1 LKQDGNGRIYANNS
15 PILYGS
21 THITV
26 SHFAGWTAV
35 AVEDFG
41 AASGN
46 KQLVLQYS
54 TGSLLTWQLDDSWRR
69 SGQVDFVAASDID
82 EINAKEIGFSTDF
95 DGDNDIGLTN
105 LETSGSTHL
114 KQDGNGRIYA
124 NNSPILYGS
133 THLTVS
139 YFAGW
144 TSVAVE
150 DFGAASGGK
159 QLVLQHSTGS
169 LLTWQLN
176 DSWRRSGQVDFV
188 AASDIDGINA
198 KEIAFDVDFDSD
210 GDIGI

>member
-1 LKQDGNGRIYANNS
+1 M
-15 PILYGS
+15 
-21 THITV
+21 
-26 SHFAGWTAV
+26 
-35 AVEDFG
+35 EDFG
-41 AASGN
+41 AASGD
-46 KQLVLQYS
+46 KQLVLQHS
-54 TGSLLTWQLDDSWRR
+54 TGSLLTWQLNDSWRR
-69 SGQVDFVAASDID
+69 SGEVDFVAASDTD
-82 EINAKEIGFSTDF
+82 GINAKEIGFSTDF

-114 KQDGNGRIYA
+114 KQDVSGRLYA

-139 YFAGW
+139 YFAGC
-144 TSVAVE
+144 TAVAVE

-159 QLVLQHSTGS
+159 QLVFQHFNNS
-169 LLTWQLN
+169 LVTWQLD

-188 AASDIDGINA
+188 AASDIDEINA